1 MRFATVHYQGRRLV
15 AARIDASLRAVPGA
29 VDLKSLIE
37 SGPDALSAA
46 FERARTQ
53 GEEIDESAV
62 TWLPPIPQPG
72 KIFCIGLN
80 YLAHAQ
86 EAEIAKPAFPVI
98 FSRFP
103 TSLTG
108 HDAAMVR
115 PRASEQL
122 DFEGELAVIIGRG
135 GRHIPRARALEH
147 VIGYSVF
154 NEGTVRDFQFKS
166 SQWLLGKSFDQTGGF
181 GPEMVTADCVVPGA
195 TGLRISTMLNGEV
208 MQDATTSDMIFDIPT
223 LIEIIS
229 TSITLE
235 PGDVIA
241 TGTPGGVGA
250 ARTPKLWLRP
260 GDECVVTVEGIGT
273 LRNHVIA
280 EA

>member
-1 MRFATVHYQGRRLV
+1 MRFATVRYEGRTMV
-15 AARIDASLRAVPGA
+15 AARVEGSLRAVPETD
-29 VDLKSLIE
+29 DLKSLIK
-37 SGPDALSAA
+37 GGNAALSDA
-46 FERARTQ
+46 FARAQ
-53 GEEIDESAV
+53 ADGEVIDEATL
-62 TWLPPIPQPG
+62 TWLPPIPQPS

-86 EAEIAKPAFPVI
+86 EAEIAKPTFPVI

-108 HDAAMVR
+108 HDGAMVR
-115 PRASEQL
+115 PNASEQL
-122 DFEGELAVIIGRG
+122 DFEGELAVIIGTG
-135 GRHIPRARALEH
+135 GRHIPRARALDH
-147 VIGYSVF
+147 IIGYSVF

-166 SQWLLGKSFDQTGGF
+166 TQWLLGKSFDQTGGF
-181 GPEMVTADCVVPGA
+181 GPEMVTADAVVAGA
-195 TGLRISTMLNGEV
+195 TGLRISTMVNGV
-208 MQDATTSDMIFDIPT
+208 TMQDASTSDMIFDIPT

-250 ARTPKLWLRP
+250 ARNPKMWLRP
-260 GDECVVTVEGIGT
+260 GDECVVTVESIGT
-273 LRNHVIA
+273 LRNHVID

>member
-1 MRFATVHYQGRRLV
+1 MRFATVRYEGRTMV
-15 AARIDASLRAVPGA
+15 AARVEGSLRAVPETA
-29 VDLKSLIE
+29 DLKSLIK
-37 SGPDALSAA
+37 GGNAALSDA
-46 FERARTQ
+46 FARAQ
-53 GEEIDESAV
+53 ADGEVIDEATL

-86 EAEIAKPAFPVI
+86 EAEIAKPTFPVI

-108 HDAAMVR
+108 HDGAMVR
-115 PRASEQL
+115 PNASEQL
-122 DFEGELAVIIGRG
+122 DFEGELAVIIGTG
-135 GRHIPRARALEH
+135 GRHIPRARALDH
-147 VIGYSVF
+147 IIGYSVF

-166 SQWLLGKSFDQTGGF
+166 TQWLLGKSFDQTGGF
-181 GPEMVTADCVVPGA
+181 GPEMVTADAVVAGA
-195 TGLRISTMLNGEV
+195 TGLRISTTVNGV
-208 MQDATTSDMIFDIPT
+208 TMQDASTSDMIFDIPT

-250 ARTPKLWLRP
+250 ARNPKMWLRP
-260 GDECVVTVEGIGT
+260 GDECVVTVESIGT
-273 LRNHVIA
+273 LRNHVID